1 MFWWTLCSDG
11 ISMKLLLASRACLA
25 NVFFCAACDKNNFSF
40 PFLYRSLFW
49 SWRKTPLKL
58 SHMSCAQAAMSKRMN
73 VASSNQRFNITC
85 LAASQ
90 NVMFVVEIGNLAKR
104 ERFFGDEDT
113 QSEWRKLIADSA
125 MWKQLNVKPMM
136 YSTNQRNVFLL
147 IELMACHSVLNWR
160 LRHRLVDGINY
171 GIMRH

>member
-1 MFWWTLCSDG
+1 MEFLWTFFLRLVFASQMSSFAQHVIKI
-11 ISMKLLLASRACLA
+11 ISL
-25 NVFFCAACDKNNFSF
+25 F
-40 PFLYRSLFW
+40 PYLYRSLFW

-73 VASSNQRFNITC
+73 VASCNQRFNITC

-90 NVMFVVEIGNLAKR
+90 NVMFVEEIINFGETRKG
-104 ERFFGDEDT
+104 FFGDRDT

-136 YSTNQRNVFLL
+136 YSTNQRNVFLI
-147 IELMACHSVLNWR
+147 IELMACQSVLNWR